1 MKARGRM
8 LTVAVGL
15 ALLAAP
21 LRPAYAACSIST
33 TAVSFG
39 SYNVFASAPLD
50 STGSVTYQCTILGLA
65 ITIALDRGGASGFNP
80 RRMLR
85 GTQALTYNLYLDP
98 ARVLIWG
105 DGTGGTQTYSA
116 LIALPQSVVV
126 PVYGRV
132 PSGQDVAVGA
142 YVDTITATILF

>member
-1 MKARGRM
+1 M
-8 LTVAVGL
+8 GL

-21 LRPAYAACSIST
+21 LRPADAACSISA

-50 STGSVTYQCTILGLA
+50 STGSVSYQCTILTPA
-65 ITIALDRGGASGFNP
+65 VTITLDRGGASSFTP

-98 ARVLIWG
+98 SRLVIWG
-105 DGTGGTQTYSA
+105 DGTGGTQTYTA
-116 LIALPQSVVV
+116 LLPLPQNIVV

-132 PSGQDVAVGA
+132 PSGQDVAVGVYA
-142 YVDTITATILF
+142 DTITATILF